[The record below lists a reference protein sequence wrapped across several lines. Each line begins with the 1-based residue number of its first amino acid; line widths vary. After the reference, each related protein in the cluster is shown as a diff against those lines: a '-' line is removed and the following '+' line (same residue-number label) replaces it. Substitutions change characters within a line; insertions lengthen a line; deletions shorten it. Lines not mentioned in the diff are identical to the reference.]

1 MSTLKIP
8 PHSIEAEQA
17 VLGSILILSKA
28 DRLVG
33 EIFDLINAGMFYNQ
47 SHQIIFNAMNRIGAK
62 NEIDVVTVD
71 EELSK
76 TDESGSAGGFAYFGD
91 LARNTPSSKNAL
103 KYAEIIIERYEKR
116 KVLEILHNSIDQVY
130 NKTETSETL
139 TYLESNLA
147 GIDLGGNYEP
157 KHINTKIPDW
167 LDVMQKRAENDQ
179 GAIGLKTG
187 ITALDNQ
194 IIGIQPNWLIV
205 LAGRPSMGK
214 TLVAQMIHSHISKT
228 LPSQFFSMEMSSNE
242 LMDRYVGVLAGVEV
256 NNLKMGALTDLE
268 WSRTHDVIQ
277 AMKQDRF
284 KIYYDETPALAL
296 KQICHRVKSTIKK
309 VGKIGLVTIDYIG
322 LMEKERSERDDLA
335 IGKITRGLKQLAKE
349 TNTPILLLVQANRGA
364 DSVARPT
371 MSNLAG
377 SSAIEADADLVLF
390 AHRDEVA
397 NPDTAFKGIIEL
409 IPAKFRHGTCNRTS
423 YIGKRQDKMGG
434 TFYSLT
440 DVEAGELDNQNKTRE
455 EPARPK
461 RFSKQR
467 VSA

>member
-1 MSTLKIP
+1 VSTLKIP

-62 NEIDVVTVD
+62 NEIDVVTVE

-76 TDESGSAGGFAYFGD
+76 TDESGAAGGFAYFGD

-139 TYLESNLA
+139 TYLERNLA

-157 KHINTKIPDW
+157 THINTKIPDW

-228 LPSQFFSMEMSSNE
+228 LPSQFFSMEMSSDE
-242 LMDRYVGVLAGVEV
+242 IMDRYVGVLAGVDV
-256 NNLKMGALTDLE
+256 KNLKMGALTDLE
-268 WSRTHDVIQ
+268 WSRTHGVIE
-277 AMKQDRF
+277 AMNQDRF

-322 LMEKERSERDDLA
+322 LMEKERSESDSLA

-349 TNTPILLLVQANRGA
+349 TNTPILLLVQANRGT
-364 DSVARPT
+364 DIVARPG

-377 SSAIEADADLVLF
+377 SSAIESDADLVLF

-423 YIGKRQDKMGG
+423 YIGKREDKMGG

-440 DVEAGELDNQNKTRE
+440 ELEAGELDNQNKTRE